1 MSTDLYEHV
10 KNNPKF
16 HQLVAKRSRLAWG
29 LSSIILLIYFSF
41 ILLIAFAPG
50 FLGQPI
56 SGTSLITIGIPMG
69 IFIILMA
76 FILTGIYVRKANKD
90 FDRINQEIIDEA
102 QKWVI
107 K

>member
-1 MSTDLYEHV
+1 MSADQYERV
-10 KNNPKF
+10 SNNPKF
-16 HQLVAKRSRLAWG
+16 HQLVARRSRLAWG

-56 SGTSLITIGIPMG
+56 SETSLITYGIPIG
-69 IFIILMA
+69 VLIIITS

-102 QKWVI
+102 QGNE
-107 K
+107 